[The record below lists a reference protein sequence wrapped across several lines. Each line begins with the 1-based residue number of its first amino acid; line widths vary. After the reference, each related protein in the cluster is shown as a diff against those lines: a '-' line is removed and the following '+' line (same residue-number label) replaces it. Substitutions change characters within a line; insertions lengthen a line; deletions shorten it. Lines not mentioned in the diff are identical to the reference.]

1 MPDLSVWL
9 ETLHCL
15 QPGHIAI
22 MVHCSLVWRQI
33 QSFQIARLMLN
44 LVKWAY
50 CHPGSVCEKWN
61 TNKAVY
67 DLERLFLRMANNAKP
82 YSIVGKVYSKQ
93 EPYFANSLEI
103 VYSKQ
108 CPLTRIV
115 FEYSC
120 AIRLSM
126 IA

>member
-9 ETLHCL
+9 ETLHRL

-67 DLERLFLRMANNAKP
+67 DLERLFLRIANNAKLS
-82 YSIVGKVYSKQ
+82 SIVGKSVQ
-93 EPYFANSLEI
+93 
-103 VYSKQ
+103 Q
-108 CPLTRIV
+108 TRTI
-115 FEYSC
+115 F
-120 AIRLSM
+120 RK
-126 IA
+126 